1 MWPGKGVTGVLEHI
15 FVELS
20 VLGFGD
26 LGFVFEPEG
35 FVFVESLEL
44 VVPGLFGGGAVY
56 GVLDIVIGEVLSLGL
71 PLFSQ
76 GFVLV
81 GQLFIRFLY
90 LFFVEIFLSQINRI
104 INKRTIL
111 LYQLLKLFISTI
123 LSRVLF

>member
-1 MWPGKGVTGVLEHI
+1 MWPGKWVTGVLEHV
-15 FVELS
+15 FVELF

-56 GVLDIVIGEVLSLGL
+56 GVLDIIIGEVLSLGL

-90 LFFVEIFLSQINRI
+90 LFLVEIFLPQINRI

-111 LYQLLKLFISTI
+111 LYQLLKLLISAI